1 MDYRTV
7 DDMYERGT
15 PVQLTD
21 RWTPELARYKSRPAV
36 VIDIEVIGFP
46 RDISRQENGRT
57 ITQKYDCIYT
67 VALMMED
74 FAPPATCDGTPVIRV
89 LSADIERSLDARGEL
104 ADFAEWCKRE
114 FCGAEPKAVHEPAAA
129 KPGAFLGGVLLPHTL
144 PMFEARHKPNDHR
157 RKSLAAIDAVRR
169 RLEEWKP
176 DVMVLAS
183 THWMPRE
190 GFFIDDGAM
199 HQDGCDASYKGVEP
213 QLFGFP
219 GDPELAAFAA
229 YLGKEAGLPVRRL
242 HRVAQ
247 EHAVWVPSHLLSGEQ
262 RIPVVP
268 CSIWWHGP
276 REAHRRLGEVFAE
289 AVRRLGRKAVFIA
302 SGGLSHTFDFS
313 QPPEYVVPAG
323 ERIDRLAVGWLEKG
337 QHGRLLDMND
347 DEFATW
353 NPEGRAGHLYMLRG
367 ALGRDVHGESL
378 CYQGSNGTGYLTM
391 LFQT

>member
-7 DDMYERGT
+7 DDMYERGA

-21 RWTPELARYKSRPAV
+21 RWTPGLARYKSRRAV

-67 VALMMED
+67 VVLMPENFAL
-74 FAPPATCDGTPVIRV
+74 PAACDSTPVIRI
-89 LSADIERSLDARGEL
+89 LSVDIEIALDAKGEL
-104 ADFAEWCKRE
+104 ADFAEWCKSE
-114 FCGAEPKAVHEPAAA
+114 FCGAEPKPVHEPTPARQ
-129 KPGAFLGGVLLPHTL
+129 GSFLGGVILPHTL
-144 PMFEARHKPNDHR
+144 PMFEARHRPNDHR
-157 RKSLAAIDAVRR
+157 RKSLAAIEEVQR
-169 RLEEWKP
+169 RLEEWDP

-190 GFFIDDGAM
+190 GFFIDDGTL

-219 GDPELAAFAA
+219 GDPELAGLAA

-247 EHAVWVPSHLLSGEQ
+247 EHAVWVPSHLLSGER

-276 REAHRRLGEVFAE
+276 REAHRKLGEVFAE
-289 AVRRLGRKAVFIA
+289 AVRRLGRKAFFVA

-313 QPPEYVVPAG
+313 KPPEYVVPAG
-323 ERIDRLAVGWLEKG
+323 ERMDRLAVEWLEKG
-337 QHGRLLDMND
+337 QHGRLLDMS
-347 DEFATW
+347 DEEFETW

-367 ALGRDVHGESL
+367 ALGGDVRGEPL

-391 LFQT
+391 VFQT

>member
-1 MDYRTV
+1 MDYRTI

-67 VALMMED
+67 VVLMPENFAL
-74 FAPPATCDGTPVIRV
+74 PAACDSTPVIRI
-89 LSADIERSLDARGEL
+89 LSVDIETALAAKSEL

-114 FCGAEPKAVHEPAAA
+114 FCGVEPKAVHELPHV
-129 KPGAFLGGVLLPHTL
+129 KPGIFLGGVILPHTL
-144 PMFEARHKPNDHR
+144 PMFEARHKANDHR
-157 RKSLAAIDAVRR
+157 RKSLAAIEEVGR
-169 RLEEWKP
+169 RLEEWDA

-213 QLFGFP
+213 QLFNFP
-219 GDPELAAFAA
+219 GDAELAALAA
-229 YLGKEAGLPVRRL
+229 HLGKEARLPVRRL

-247 EHAVWVPSHLLSGEQ
+247 EHAVWVPSHLLSGKR

-268 CSIWWHGP
+268 CSIWWHGS

-289 AVRRLGRKAVFIA
+289 AVRRLGRRAFFIA

-313 QPPEYVVPAG
+313 KPPEYVVPAG
-323 ERIDRLAVGWLEKG
+323 ERMDRLAVEWLEKG
-337 QHGRLLDMND
+337 QHGRLLDLSD
-347 DEFATW
+347 DEFQAW

-367 ALGRDVHGESL
+367 ALGRDVRGESL

-391 LFQT
+391 VFQT